1 MLVSCWKESPE
12 NRFPILVVG
21 GKADLVNDREVSS
34 EEGINIAKSRG
45 VDGFIECSSKS
56 GENVDIT
63 FEAITKLMLQ
73 HSNII

>member
-1 MLVSCWKESPE
+1 MGFWRRRKETQ
-12 NRFPILVVG
+12 FPIIVVG

-63 FEAITKLMLQ
+63 FEAITKLMLR